1 METDYP
7 DTENAL
13 ACLAIQVTGCEP
25 YCGQSIMNT
34 QILNKGHCMILGI
47 QKNGYPVVMPD
58 PHLTIRK
65 DDVIWV
71 MGSNNNVGRLA
82 AFSVCSL

>member
-1 METDYP
+1 MMVQY
-7 DTENAL
+7 NM
-13 ACLAIQVTGCEP
+13 
-25 YCGQSIMNT
+25 MNGWNFGK
-34 QILNKGHCMILGI
+34 LYMILGI

-82 AFSVCSL
+82 AFSVCPL